1 MRGGGRSTACRT
13 LPTKDQKG
21 SGESF
26 VMWYAWGGSEAWLV
40 THAGRALKHDATARR
55 YYI

>member
-13 LPTKDQKG
+13 LLMKDQKG

-26 VMWYAWGGSEAWLV
+26 VMWYAWGGGG
-40 THAGRALKHDATARR
+40 AGREGGRLVADGGWHKSMCMQ
-55 YYI
+55 

>member
-13 LPTKDQKG
+13 LLMKDQKG

-26 VMWYAWGGSEAWLV
+26 VMWYAWGAGREGGRLV
-40 THAGRALKHDATARR
+40 TYGGWHKSMHMQ
-55 YYI
+55 

>member
-13 LPTKDQKG
+13 LLMKDQKG

-26 VMWYAWGGSEAWLV
+26 VMWYAWGREG
-40 THAGRALKHDATARR
+40 GRSQMEDGTRACIYNDTELL
-55 YYI
+55 